1 MIKLPSQK
9 QMKMHFLQRKN
20 NQRREKASSL
30 QIIAVSAFVVIGCV
44 TFIQNND
51 DSFFRRNENRLRASN
66 NNSFHDNDSLDMPP
80 RDLIRENNDDHRQ
93 LANHLE
99 PTIPT
104 PEQGMVDLDLS
115 SFGDGTV
122 TLLMDLAPANE
133 LVILARSNSA
143 TDYIPV
149 SRSYDGNDWEASPG
163 LHEGLVVVCVGDNSS
178 RKCELEIEK
187 TATDTFFLA
196 RYVQDNNISDRDKAA
211 RFLEMT
217 TFGPTVADLDS
228 LDLDNLDLDQS
239 MAQFVHDQITNTEIS
254 SHRKFYRE
262 RLNTRAVETYK
273 HGTVG
278 PHACDTHS
286 RWRTNAF
293 TSVDKQMSDDRQTF
307 FMKVETKTVNLRKAY
322 VLSFGGYPR
331 TVLYDPL
338 QYYEDERDT
347 TIIGTL
353 ADGEYTLC
361 YVEDVEGA
369 KRQDVSAVV
378 IYMLDVYYLYL
389 LVRFLDLMI

>member
-20 NQRREKASSL
+20 NQRREKASFL

-122 TLLMDLAPANE
+122 TLLMDLAPPDE
-133 LVILARSNSA
+133 VVILAKRNSA

-163 LHEGLVVVCVGDNSS
+163 LHEGLTVVCVGDNSS
-178 RKCELEIEK
+178 RKCQLEIEK
-187 TATDTFFLA
+187 TATECRGAHVGHLRGT
-196 RYVQDNNISDRDKAA
+196 
-211 RFLEMT
+211 
-217 TFGPTVADLDS
+217 
-228 LDLDNLDLDQS
+228 
-239 MAQFVHDQITNTEIS
+239 
-254 SHRKFYRE
+254 RKFHLDDEIKESNQKINVINIQHIYDSG
-262 RLNTRAVETYK
+262 TYIL
-273 HGTVG
+273 
-278 PHACDTHS
+278 S
-286 RWRTNAF
+286 
-293 TSVDKQMSDDRQTF
+293 
-307 FMKVETKTVNLRKAY
+307 LR
-322 VLSFGGYPR
+322 SFNI
-331 TVLYDPL
+331 LYI
-338 QYYEDERDT
+338 T
-347 TIIGTL
+347 
-353 ADGEYTLC
+353 
-361 YVEDVEGA
+361 
-369 KRQDVSAVV
+369 
-378 IYMLDVYYLYL
+378 
-389 LVRFLDLMI
+389 

>member
-1 MIKLPSQK
+1 MP
-9 QMKMHFLQRKN
+9 FLQRKN
-20 NQRREKASSL
+20 NQRRDKASFL
-30 QIIAVSAFVVIGCV
+30 QIIAGSAFVVIGCV

-66 NNSFHDNDSLDMPP
+66 NNSFHDNDSLDMPT
-80 RDLIRENNDDHRQ
+80 RDLFRENNDGHRQ
-93 LANHLE
+93 LADHLE

-122 TLLMDLAPANE
+122 TLLMDLAPPDE
-133 LVILARSNSA
+133 VVILAKRNSA

-163 LHEGLVVVCVGDNSS
+163 LHEGLTVVCEGDNSS
-178 RKCELEIEK
+178 RKCQLEIEN

-196 RYVQDNNISDRDKAA
+196 KYVQDNNISDRDKAA

-217 TFGPTVADLDS
+217 TFGTTVADLDS
-228 LDLDNLDLDQS
+228 LDLDNLDQS

-307 FMKVETKTVNLRKAY
+307 FMKVETKTVNLGKAY

-378 IYMLDVYYLYL
+378 IYMLDIYYVYL
-389 LVRFLDLMI
+389 LVRFLDLII

>member
-1 MIKLPSQK
+1 MIKLPLQK
-9 QMKMHFLQRKN
+9 QMKMPFLQRKN
-20 NQRREKASSL
+20 NQRREKASFL

-66 NNSFHDNDSLDMPP
+66 NNSFHDNDSLDMPTQ
-80 RDLIRENNDDHRQ
+80 DLIRENHDGHRQ
-93 LANHLE
+93 LADHLE

-122 TLLMDLAPANE
+122 TLLMDLAPPDE
-133 LVILARSNSA
+133 VVILAKRNSE
-143 TDYIPV
+143 TEYIPV

-163 LHEGLVVVCVGDNSS
+163 LHEGLTVVCVDDNSS
-178 RKCELEIEK
+178 RKCQLEIEK

-196 RYVQDNNISDRDKAA
+196 KYVQDNNISARDKAA

-217 TFGPTVADLDS
+217 TFGTTVTDLDS
-228 LDLDNLDLDQS
+228 LDLDNLDQS
-239 MAQFVHDQITNTEIS
+239 MAQFVHEQITNTEIS

-262 RLNTRAVETYK
+262 RLNVRAVETYK

-331 TVLYDPL
+331 TVQYDPL

-378 IYMLDVYYLYL
+378 IYMLYV
-389 LVRFLDLMI
+389 